1 MRGDG
6 SKSAGLP
13 FGLML
18 RSAQPSRL
26 ARLCA
31 SRSRRPPPD
40 TGRRFAPA
48 DLALR
53 DGRTRPSVGNTGAVL
68 RMRPPQGEVG
78 MNAAAGCADEV
89 IE

>member
-1 MRGDG
+1 MRSDG
-6 SKSAGLP
+6 SISPGLP

-18 RSAQPSRL
+18 RSAQPSRS

-31 SRSRRPPPD
+31 SRSTRPTD
-40 TGRRFAPA
+40 AGRRFALA

-53 DGRTRPSVGNTGAVL
+53 DRRTPPSVRNAGAVL
-68 RMRPPQGEVG
+68 RARPPQGEVG

>member
-1 MRGDG
+1 MRDDG
-6 SKSAGLP
+6 SISAGLP

-18 RSAQPSRL
+18 GSAQPSRS

-31 SRSRRPPPD
+31 SRSRRPQSD
-40 TGRRFAPA
+40 TGHRFACA

-53 DGRTRPSVGNTGAVL
+53 DGRTRPSVRNAGAVL

-78 MNAAAGCADEV
+78 INAAAGCADEV
-89 IE
+89 LE